1 MMNRQEAARA
11 LVGALTDQLLV
22 TGLGNAS
29 WDMYT
34 AGDRALNFYTRGG
47 MGTATSVAFGLARAR
62 PDDRIVCVEG
72 EGSLLMNL
80 GSLATIGRY
89 APQNLTCFIW
99 DNQAYQITGGQPTH
113 TEAGVDLAAVARG
126 CRIKSAVLVDSLD
139 QFKALLPR
147 VLDAAGPHVVV
158 AKVDRSRA
166 EGRQPY
172 RTLLLK
178 YRFMAKIGTLPDV
191 AALAWE

>member
-1 MMNRQEAARA
+1 MMNRQAAARTLA
-11 LVGALTDQLLV
+11 GALTDQLLV

-47 MGTATSVAFGLARAR
+47 MGTATSLALGLARAR
-62 PDDRIVCVEG
+62 PDDRVVCVEG

-89 APQNLTCFIW
+89 APRNLACIIW

-113 TEAGVDLAAVARG
+113 TAVGVDLAGVARACG
-126 CRIKSAVLVDSLD
+126 IASAGLVESLD
-139 QFKALLPR
+139 ELEALLPR
-147 VLDAAGPHVVV
+147 VLDAPGPHVVV
-158 AKVDRSRA
+158 AKVDHSRA
-166 EGRQPY
+166 GGPQPY
-172 RTLLLK
+172 RPLLIK
-178 YRFMAKIGTLPDV
+178 YRFMARIGTLPDV